1 MMMVCPKC
9 GSAMRTMDKDGVH
22 IDQCQTCRGIFLD
35 QGELERITSAEN
47 SYYAEPPPYGEKPQ
61 PYRVHADHDARRH
74 RYVGGGKR
82 RKRSF
87 LEELFD

>member
-1 MMMVCPKC
+1 MICPKC
-9 GSAMRTMDKDGVH
+9 GSAMRAMDKDGVH

-47 SYYAEPPPYGEKPQ
+47 SYYEQSPP
-61 PYRVHADHDARRH
+61 PYRVHADHDVRRH

-87 LEELFD
+87 LEELFG